1 MFRRVFQL
9 LIAVMIA
16 AISFASAI
24 TPARAD
30 DLGGFLLQVNAL
42 RALHGLG
49 GLTVSPTLNSDAQ
62 SWTAHMASTG
72 VLLDDPALASQ
83 VGGGW
88 SLLGENTAYGSTF
101 SLLFNAL
108 VNSAPHLANMLGNYT
123 LTGFG
128 EMTSGNLTW
137 MTEIF
142 EQPRSGSTTPAPVVT
157 TPAARPAAAPAA
169 IAKVVVPVHRAVPTT
184 SAADP
189 APAPVT
195 TITPATTSTTVAP
208 PTTSTNAA
216 PPPSVPSTVRQPAA
230 ASAPTVAA
238 TRVTP
243 IALSA
248 HEAPSNSFT
257 TLLLAISL
265 VMLFTVAG
273 TGWLVARAL
282 RKR

>member
-142 EQPRSGSTTPAPVVT
+142 EQPRSGSTPAPVVT